1 MMVIIPVKEN
11 GEWRAKMKP
20 DGMPCPHLSYD
31 GTKAACAVHD
41 EPIYEGS
48 PCWVYGN
55 GLVDPDYASTRDR
68 PCRVGEMYQRA
79 GGFQKTRPQ
88 LFQVRVGE
96 LVKLE
101 DLGPFE
107 SNESYV
113 QIAKETAEEL
123 KKLDM
128 KGLE

>member
-20 DGMPCPHLSYD
+20 DGMPCPHLSYE
-31 GTKAACAVHD
+31 GTKASCAVHD

-55 GLVDPDYASTRDR
+55 GLIDPDYAATRGR
-68 PCRVGEMYQRA
+68 PCRVGEMYQKD
-79 GGFQKTRPQ
+79 GGLKKARPD
-88 LFQVRVGE
+88 LFQLRV
-96 LVKLE
+96 KAKRLE

-107 SNESYV
+107 TNEHYV

-123 KKLDM
+123 RRQGLDD
-128 KGLE
+128 GQ